1 MEPKAWNC
9 IIKKEQVVIN
19 HYMYINYMLD
29 FLLAQTII
37 PIQELNA
44 YDFISSLNKIERI
57 HSSRRSRSIVE
68 EMVHVSL
75 FFTSLHLFQSQSL
88 CVRVSRVCS
97 V

>member
-57 HSSRRSRSIVE
+57 H
-68 EMVHVSL
+68 
-75 FFTSLHLFQSQSL
+75 
-88 CVRVSRVCS
+88 
-97 V
+97 